1 MPSICTNENCPDIES
16 TGLAGIYKDGL
27 TVCPSCSGALKPV
40 DPEALGPD
48 EHAEGGPTLDT
59 VGFVTDRNLLP
70 VMRSVLQAAD
80 IPFVVRNEFDQFA
93 SVFGAV
99 MSKLG
104 LKVTAPAI
112 LVPSDRVDEART
124 LLNTTAQVTDQPGD
138 EEE

>member
-1 MPSICTNENCPDIES
+1 MPSICINENCPDIES
-16 TGLAGIYKDGL
+16 TGLAGVYKDGL
-27 TVCPSCSGALKPV
+27 TVCPSCSGTLKPV
-40 DPEALGPD
+40 DPNALGPEED
-48 EHAEGGPTLDT
+48 AEGGPTLDT

-80 IPFVVRNEFDQFA
+80 IPFVVRNEYDQFA

-112 LVPSDRVDEART
+112 LVPSDRVEEART
-124 LLNTTAQVTDQPGD
+124 LLNTTAEVTDQPGD